1 MHAHINIWQTSE
13 AGESSSDNVARDVA
27 ERLRRQPGFHA
38 YTLVR
43 TGDSEVV
50 AITLFET
57 ATQLHGAVESV
68 SNLTQSNIQHLS
80 AGKPETREGEVI
92 YHEMVGN

>member
-13 AGESSSDNVARDVA
+13 AGESSSDTTSREVAD
-27 ERLRRQPGFHA
+27 RLREQPGFHA

-57 ATQLHGAVESV
+57 AAQLHSAIEAISDI
-68 SNLTQSNIQHLS
+68 TQSNIQNLS
-80 AGKPETREGEVI
+80 SGKPVSRAGDVI
-92 YHEMVGN
+92 YHEMVSG

>member
-13 AGESSSDNVARDVA
+13 AGESSSDRTSREVAD
-27 ERLRRQPGFHA
+27 RLREQPGFHA

-50 AITLFET
+50 AITMFET
-57 ATQLHGAVESV
+57 AAQLHSAIESI
-68 SNLTQSNIQHLS
+68 SDLTQSNIHNLS
-80 AGKPETREGEVI
+80 AGKPVSRAGDVI
-92 YHEMVGN
+92 YHEMVRG